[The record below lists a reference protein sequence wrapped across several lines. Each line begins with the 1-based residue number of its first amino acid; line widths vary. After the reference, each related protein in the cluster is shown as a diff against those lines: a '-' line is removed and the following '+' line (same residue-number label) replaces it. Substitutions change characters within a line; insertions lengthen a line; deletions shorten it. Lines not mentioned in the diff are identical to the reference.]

1 MDIQQ
6 TIAPAAA
13 KLQVADKTDKSDKTT
28 DALNER
34 VPVSSFS
41 KLLQGAQG
49 IGEVRAPSLSIDK
62 LAAMAEVDVS
72 VLPLA
77 EGAFIPGLEL
87 LQGAWSVDS
96 LVGQTQRL
104 DIANPDAALQDGSF
118 LLAKQEAGLDVANLS
133 AVLYED
139 GVLLINQGGAVNS
152 LTWGA
157 QPNVALGQ
165 SVATVAAGVQ
175 SAVSTPVAS
184 ETQTVVVAASALL
197 AEAADM
203 AEAVAQTVS
212 DGLKTD
218 QASDGRVTLHGAWKL
233 EDPQATA
240 NPALHRV
247 MGQVEQWAA
256 ASAGM
261 QPKVTERA
269 EGKSAATAAEWLSAG
284 HGSGTRLTEN
294 AVQEAQQTQDAAFET
309 PDAPVEDMRFWL
321 QGKQQRAEVVLDKD
335 GQPVRVQVSV
345 RGNEAHVT
353 FRADQAQTRELLD
366 ASVAQLRE
374 MLEEQGVQLAGVS
387 VQADERGGQQPSQQG
402 QTSPWEDGA
411 VQHAQVA
418 VPVADGPSTRRQ
430 PAQGLDLYA

>member
-13 KLQVADKTDKSDKTT
+13 KLQAADKTDKSDKTT
-28 DALNER
+28 DALNEQ
-34 VPVSSFS
+34 VSVSSFS
-41 KLLQGAQG
+41 KLLQGAQES
-49 IGEVRAPSLSIDK
+49 GESRISSLQIDK
-62 LAAMAEVDVS
+62 LAAMAGVDTTT
-72 VLPLA
+72 LPLT
-77 EGAFIPGLEL
+77 EGVFIPGLEL
-87 LQGAWSVDS
+87 LQGAWSVDT

-104 DIANPDAALQDGSF
+104 DIANADVALQDGSF
-118 LLAKQEAGLDVANLS
+118 LQAKQDAGLA
-133 AVLYED
+133 
-139 GVLLINQGGAVNS
+139 GTTGNS
-152 LTWGA
+152 LAWGA

-184 ETQTVVVAASALL
+184 ETQTVVAAASALL

-218 QASDGRVTLHGAWKL
+218 QASEGRVALHGAWKL

-321 QGKQQRAEVVLDKD
+321 QGRQQRAEVVLDKD

-374 MLEEQGVQLAGVS
+374 MLEQQGVQLAGVS

-418 VPVADGPSTRRQ
+418 VPVADVPSTRRQ

>member
-104 DIANPDAALQDGSF
+104 DIANADVALQDGSF
-118 LLAKQEAGLDVANLS
+118 LQAKQDAGLAGTTGNNL
-133 AVLYED
+133 A
-139 GVLLINQGGAVNS
+139 
-152 LTWGA
+152 WGA

-175 SAVSTPVAS
+175 SAVSTAVAS
-184 ETQTVVVAASALL
+184 ETQTVVAAASALL

-218 QASDGRVTLHGAWKL
+218 QASEGRVALHGAWKL

-374 MLEEQGVQLAGVS
+374 MLEQQGVQLAGVS

-402 QTSPWEDGA
+402 QTSRWEDGA